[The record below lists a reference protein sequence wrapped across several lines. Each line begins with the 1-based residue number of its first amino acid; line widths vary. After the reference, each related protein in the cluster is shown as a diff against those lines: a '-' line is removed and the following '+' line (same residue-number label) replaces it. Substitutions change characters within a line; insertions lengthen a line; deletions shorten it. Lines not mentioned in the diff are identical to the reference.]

1 MGALTMTFDHDEIE
15 HLAQAMENE
24 VGSAHAL
31 RQVLRELARFKGK
44 VSAGLVR
51 APVEEA
57 PEWTPKPQPPAVLL
71 RDE

>member
-1 MGALTMTFDHDEIE
+1 MTFDHDEIE
-15 HLAQAMENE
+15 HICQALEAE
-24 VGSAHAL
+24 GGSAKAL
-31 RQVLRELARFKGK
+31 RRVVAELARFKGK

-57 PEWTPKPQPPAVLL
+57 LPWEPKPAPPAVLL

>member
-1 MGALTMTFDHDEIE
+1 MTFDREEIE

-57 PEWTPKPQPPAVLL
+57 LPWEPKPMPPAVLL